1 MNTKPVDAEYMN
13 PNGYDLLYYK
23 FESGSLMVYD
33 PRIGQWVKTPLNKQI
48 VLDHFKRISG

>member
-48 VLDHFKRISG
+48 VLDHFKRIYE

>member
-13 PNGYDLLYYK
+13 PNGYDLIYYK
-23 FESGSLMVYD
+23 FESDDLMVYD

-48 VLDHFKRISG
+48 VLDRFKRIYE